1 MVARLQKSEPQAA
14 MQAWDDLCRTYRRP
28 VMEYVRRHHPRPDE
42 VEDLTQEFFCRLVQR
57 ELLRGVDAEKGRLR
71 AWLLVL
77 LKRFLI
83 NAQVHGQ
90 AQKRGGHLEKVSLD
104 GDAPPPG
111 VAASPEEWDV
121 VFDRQWA
128 FALIE
133 RVFSRLREE
142 HSKPAQ
148 LRTLDALRPLLL
160 QPASGALQQAADRLG
175 MTNGAAKVALHRLRQ
190 RFGTVLRDE
199 VSATVG
205 SDDDTEDELRHLL
218 KVISMA

>member
-28 VMEYVRRHHPRPDE
+28 VMDYVRRHHPRPDE
-42 VEDLTQEFFCRLVQR
+42 VEDLTQDFFCKLVQR

-71 AWLLVL
+71 AWLLIL

-83 NAQVHGQ
+83 NAQIHGQ
-90 AQKRGGHLEKVSLD
+90 AQKRGGHLERVDLD
-104 GDAPPPG
+104 GDVPPG
-111 VAASPEEWDV
+111 VAAVPEEWDA

-133 RVFSRLREE
+133 RVFTRLREE

-148 LRTLDALRPLLL
+148 QRTLDALRPLLL
-160 QPASGALQQAADRLG
+160 QPASGALQEVADSLG
-175 MTNGAAKVALHRLRQ
+175 MTSGAAKVALHRLRQ
-190 RFGTVLRDE
+190 RFGTVLREE

-205 SDDDTEDELRHLL
+205 SDEDTEDELRHLL